1 MLLIVLK
8 IQHWIM
14 KKSFKPILLVSKVLQ
29 VFLFLIFSLQGVQ
42 VFGTGTNNIISEGKI
57 TGIVKD
63 ENGNPLSGATI
74 LVEGINKSTITG
86 IDGSFNLLIMEGKQS
101 LSIIYINYKV
111 YKQIVQVKQGETI
124 QLSVILS
131 PDQKELNEVVV
142 VGYGTQKKV
151 NLTGAIAQISSEALE
166 NRPAPTLTRMLQGAL
181 PNLNLK
187 MVDGNPTRGATF
199 NIRGITSIGG
209 GGSALVLIDGIEG
222 DPNLVNPN
230 DVENVTI
237 LKDASSAAIYG
248 SRAAFGVVLITTKT
262 AKKGK
267 IKVDYS
273 SSYSNNKRTVVP
285 NNVTEG
291 YQWAKNFDEA
301 FNAWYDY
308 NSHPISV
315 NSIYPFSLEYL
326 DALKKHKEDPTLPE
340 VEYNTAKGRYEY
352 FGNTDWDALVN
363 AKNIPSM
370 EHSLSVSGGTDK
382 VNYYV
387 SGRYY
392 FQDGI
397 FNYNPDKYNK
407 YNLRAKGDIKIT
419 PWLTFQ
425 NNFDLSTFTYKFP
438 MFADGDGNFWRAIE
452 GQGYPMAVTYN
463 PDGTYTNTS
472 MYMNASYIKGNNES
486 KRNNTYIRNTSSL
499 VAKPIK
505 DLLTLK
511 ADFTY
516 SREYQDETRLN
527 DFIDFSNAPGQTSKF
542 GRSLLRDFTTNE
554 KYITANFTA
563 DAQKRIGK
571 HDLKALLGYNIETF
585 TGKNLNVSRD
595 GLLVSAMPD
604 FNLMDGLNYTIT
616 GGGTEWAY
624 LGLFYRLNYS
634 YNDRYLVEFNGRY
647 DGSSKFPTNQ
657 RYGFF
662 PSVSAGWKVN
672 KEKFMLNTSSWL
684 NEFKLRGS
692 FGALGNGN
700 ISPYRFLEQM
710 GISKTSVVLGGVQRS
725 YTALP
730 GVIPDGLTWER
741 STTLDFGMDASFL
754 NRRLSITY
762 DWYNRTTTDMFTSGQ
777 PLPAVF
783 GASVPSGNYADL
795 YTKGWEFTMSW
806 KDQTKVF
813 GKPLDYS
820 FSGSVWDSK
829 SVITKFNNPT
839 NILSS
844 YYVGQTVGEIWGYTT
859 LGLFS
864 STDEIAKHANQQ
876 FIINSNNKIW
886 LPGDLKFADLNGDG
900 FVNEGKNTLND
911 PGDRKVIGNNSPRFQ
926 FGFNTALNW
935 NGFGISAFFQ
945 GIGKR
950 DWYFAPE
957 AGLFYGP
964 YNRPYGYQPVK
975 MMEDLWDAT
984 SNPNSYFPRFRGYT
998 ALGTNRSLGAPQ
1010 TRYLQ
1015 NVSYLRLK
1023 SLTIDYSLPASV
1035 LDKLN
1040 LTKATIY
1047 VTGQNLFTLSGL
1059 FKHSENFD
1067 PEVMENPIGDLTN
1080 GTGQGYAYPMLKTVT
1095 IGLNISF

>member
-1 MLLIVLK
+1 
-8 IQHWIM
+8 M
-14 KKSFKPILLVSKVLQ
+14 KKSSPPSSYVRYAFLALTTFTCTFQMNQLFAKTNFNVAKAVSD
-29 VFLFLIFSLQGVQ
+29 
-42 VFGTGTNNIISEGKI
+42 GKI
-57 TGIVKD
+57 SGMVKD
-63 ENGNPLSGATI
+63 ENGTPLSGATV
-74 LVEGINKSTITG
+74 LVESIGKKLVTG
-86 IDGSFNLLIMEGKQS
+86 NDGSFSISITPGMHT
-101 LSIIYINYKV
+101 LSVSFINYKV
-111 YKQIVQVKQGETI
+111 SKQTIQVKTGETA
-124 QLSVILS
+124 LLNVVMN
-131 PDQKELNEVVV
+131 PDQSDLNEVVV
-142 VGYGTQKKV
+142 VGYGTQKKL
-151 NLTGAIAQISSEALE
+151 NLTGAVSQITSEVLE
-166 NRPAPTLTRMLQGAL
+166 NRPSPTLTRMLQGAL

-230 DVENVTI
+230 DVESVSV

-273 SSYSNNKRTVVP
+273 SSYSFNQRTVVP
-285 NNVTEG
+285 KNITNG

-326 DALKKHKEDPTLPE
+326 DALKKHNDDPSLPQ
-340 VEYNTAKGRYEY
+340 VEYNSAKGRYEY

-363 AKNIPSM
+363 AKNIPSL
-370 EHSLSVSGGTDK
+370 EQSISISGGTDK

-407 YNLRAKGDIKIT
+407 YNIRAKGDIKIT

-425 NNFDLSTFTYKFP
+425 NNFDLTTFTYKFP

-452 GQGYPMAVTYN
+452 GQGYPMAVTNN

-472 MYMNASYIKGNNES
+472 MYMNASYIEGNNES
-486 KRNNTYIRNTSSL
+486 NRNNTYIRNTSGL
-499 VAKPIK
+499 VAKVIK
-505 DLLTLK
+505 DVLTLK

-516 SREYQDETRLN
+516 SREYQNETRLN
-527 DFIDFSNAPGQTSKF
+527 DFINFSNAPGTTSKF
-542 GRSLLRDFTTNE
+542 GRSLLREFNTNE
-554 KYITANFTA
+554 KYVTANFTA
-563 DAQKRIGK
+563 DAQQRFGK
-571 HDLKALLGYNIETF
+571 HELKALVGYNVENF

-595 GLLVSAMPD
+595 GLLLSSMPD
-604 FNLMDGLNYTIT
+604 FNLMDGLNYTIA

-624 LGLFYRLNYS
+624 MGMFYRLNYA
-634 YNDRYLVEFNGRY
+634 YNDRYLLEFNGRY

-662 PSVSAGWKVN
+662 PSVSAGWRVT
-672 KEKFMLNTSSWL
+672 KEKFMENTSSWL
-684 NEFKLRGS
+684 DDLKIRGS
-692 FGALGNGN
+692 FGSLGNGN

-741 STTLDFGMDASFL
+741 STTLDFGLD
-754 NRRLSITY
+754 LSLLKRKLGITF
-762 DWYNRTTTDMFTSGQ
+762 DWYDRTTTDMFTAGQ

-783 GASVPSGNYADL
+783 GAAVPSGNYADL
-795 YTKGWEFTMSW
+795 STKGWEIAVTW
-806 KDQTKVF
+806 KDQTKLF
-813 GKPLDYS
+813 GKPFEYS

-839 NILSS
+839 NLLSS

-859 LGLFS
+859 LGLFTS
-864 STDEIAKHANQQ
+864 ADEITKHANQQ

-886 LPGDLKFADLNGDG
+886 LPGDLKFADTNGDG
-900 FVNEGKNTLND
+900 FVNAGKNTLGD
-911 PGDRKVIGNNSPRFQ
+911 PGDRKVIGNNSARYQ
-926 FGFNTALNW
+926 FGFNTAVNW

-945 GIGKR
+945 GVGKR

-964 YNRPYGYQPVK
+964 YNRPYGYQPEK
-975 MMEDLWDAT
+975 MMNDLWDAT
-984 SNPNSYFPRFRGYT
+984 TNPDSYFPRFRGYT
-998 ALGTNRSLGAPQ
+998 ALGTDRSLGAPQ
-1010 TRYLQ
+1010 TRFLQ
-1015 NVSYLRLK
+1015 DVGYIRLK
-1023 SLTIDYSLPASV
+1023 SLTIDYSLPE
-1035 LDKLN
+1035 KL
-1040 LTKATIY
+1040 LKKLAMTKASIY

-1059 FKHSENFD
+1059 FKHTDNFD

-1080 GTGQGYAYPMLKTVT
+1080 GTGQGYAYPMLKTIT
-1095 IGLNISF
+1095 IGLNINF

>member
-1 MLLIVLK
+1 
-8 IQHWIM
+8 M
-14 KKSFKPILLVSKVLQ
+14 KKPLSPTRKVRFAFLAMVTLSCSLQ
-29 VFLFLIFSLQGVQ
+29 VNRLMAAPGYDAVKAI
-42 VFGTGTNNIISEGKI
+42 NDGKI
-57 TGIVKD
+57 SGVVTDDNGSPLAGANILIEGASKLTVTTGNDGKFNI
-63 ENGNPLSGATI
+63 A
-74 LVEGINKSTITG
+74 LVP
-86 IDGSFNLLIMEGKQS
+86 GKYS
-101 LSIIYINYKV
+101 VSVSYINFKAA
-111 YKQIVQVKQGETI
+111 KQTVQVKSGDNAA
-124 QLSVILS
+124 LSIVLN
-131 PDQKELNEVVV
+131 PDKNDLNEVVV
-142 VGYGTQKKV
+142 VGYGTQKKL
-151 NLTGAIAQISSEALE
+151 NLTGAVAQVSAEVLE
-166 NRPAPTLTRMLQGAL
+166 SRPAPTLTRMLQGAL

-199 NIRGITSIGG
+199 NIRGTTSIGA

-230 DVENVTI
+230 DVESVSV

-248 SRAAFGVVLITTKT
+248 SRAAFGVVLITTKS

-273 SSYSNNKRTVVP
+273 GSYSFNKRTVVP
-285 NNVTEG
+285 KNVTNG
-291 YQWAKNFDEA
+291 YEWAKNFDES

-326 DALKKHKEDPTLPE
+326 DALKKHNEDPSLPQ
-340 VEYNTAKGRYEY
+340 VEFNAAKGRYEY
-352 FGNTDWDALVN
+352 FGNTDWDAMVN
-363 AKNIPSM
+363 AKNIPSF
-370 EHSLSVSGGTDK
+370 EQSLSVSGGTDK

-397 FNYNPDKYNK
+397 FNFNPDKYNK
-407 YNLRAKGDIKIT
+407 YNLRAKGDIKLT
-419 PWLTFQ
+419 SWLTFQ
-425 NNFDLSTFTYKFP
+425 NNFDLTTFTYKFP

-452 GQGYPMAVTYN
+452 GQGYPMAVVNN
-463 PDGTYTNTS
+463 PDGTYTNTA
-472 MYMNASYIKGNNES
+472 MYMVASYIEGNNAS
-486 KRNNTYIRNTSSL
+486 KRNNTYIRNTSTL
-499 VAKPIK
+499 IARPIK

-516 SREYQDETRLN
+516 SREFQDETRQNDYLN
-527 DFIDFSNAPGQTSKF
+527 FSIAPGTSSRF
-542 GRSLLRDFTTNE
+542 GRSLLRGFTTNE

-563 DAQKRIGK
+563 DATKRIGK
-571 HDLKALLGYNIETF
+571 HDLKLLVGSNVESF

-595 GLLVSAMPD
+595 GLLVANMPD

-624 LGLFYRLNYS
+624 LGLFYRMNYA
-634 YNDRYLVEFNGRY
+634 YNDRYLIELNGRY

-662 PSVSAGWKVN
+662 PSVSAGWRVS
-672 KEKFMLNTSSWL
+672 KESFMEQTSSWL
-684 NEFKLRGS
+684 DELKIRASYGS
-692 FGALGNGN
+692 LGNGN

-710 GISKTSVVLGGVQRS
+710 GISKTSVVLGGVQRN
-725 YTALP
+725 YTSLP
-730 GVIPDGLTWER
+730 GVIPNGLTWEK
-741 STTLDFGMDASFL
+741 STTLDFGVDISVL
-754 NRRLSITY
+754 KRRLGITF
-762 DWYNRTTTDMFTSGQ
+762 DWYHRKTVDMFTAGQ

-783 GASVPSGNYADL
+783 GAAVPSGNFADL
-795 YTKGWEFTMSW
+795 STKGWELTLSW
-806 KDQTKVF
+806 KDQVKLA
-813 GKPLDYS
+813 GKPLEYS
-820 FSGSVWDSK
+820 ITGSVWDSK
-829 SVITKFNNPT
+829 SVITKFNNPN

-844 YYVGQTVGEIWGYTT
+844 YYVGQTVGEIWGYQT
-859 LGLFS
+859 LGLFK
-864 STDEIAKHANQQ
+864 TADEIAKHANQQ
-876 FIINSNNKIW
+876 FIINSNSNKW

-900 FVNEGKNTLND
+900 VVNAGDNTVQNS
-911 PGDRKVIGNNSPRFQ
+911 GDRKVIGNNAPRYQ
-926 FGFNTALNW
+926 FGFTTSVNW

-964 YNRPYGYQPVK
+964 YNRPYGYQPQT
-975 MMEDLWDAT
+975 MMDDLWNET
-984 SNPNSYFPRFRGYT
+984 TNPDSYFPRFRGYT

-1023 SLTIDYSLPASV
+1023 SLTIDYSLPT
-1035 LDKLN
+1035 KL
-1040 LTKATIY
+1040 LKRLGMTRATFY

-1059 FKHSENFD
+1059 FKHTKNFD
-1067 PEVMENPIGDLTN
+1067 PEVMEEPIGDITN

-1095 IGLNISF
+1095 FGMNIGF

>member
-1 MLLIVLK
+1 
-8 IQHWIM
+8 M
-14 KKSFKPILLVSKVLQ
+14 KKPLSPMRTVRFAFMAMMTLSCTLQ
-29 VFLFLIFSLQGVQ
+29 VNRLMAAPGYDAAKAV
-42 VFGTGTNNIISEGKI
+42 NDGKI
-57 TGIVKD
+57 SGVVTDETGAPLAGANIVIEGASKLSFTT
-63 ENGNPLSGATI
+63 GN
-74 LVEGINKSTITG
+74 
-86 IDGSFNLLIMEGKQS
+86 DGKFNIAVVPGKYTV
-101 LSIIYINYKV
+101 SISYINFKAAR
-111 YKQIVQVKQGETI
+111 QTVQVKSGENAP
-124 QLSVILS
+124 LSIVLN
-131 PDQKELNEVVV
+131 PEKNDLNEVVV
-142 VGYGTQKKV
+142 VGYGTQKKL
-151 NLTGAIAQISSEALE
+151 NLTGAVAQVSSEVLE
-166 NRPAPTLTRMLQGAL
+166 SRPAPTLTRMLQGAL

-187 MVDGNPTRGATF
+187 MVDGNPARGATF
-199 NIRGITSIGG
+199 NIRGTTSIGA

-230 DVENVTI
+230 DVESVSV

-248 SRAAFGVVLITTKT
+248 SRAAFGVVLITTKS

-273 SSYSNNKRTVVP
+273 GSYSFNKRTVVP
-285 NNVTEG
+285 KNVTNG
-291 YQWAKNFDEA
+291 YEWAKNFDEA

-326 DALKKHKEDPTLPE
+326 DALKKHNEDPSLPQ
-340 VEYNTAKGRYEY
+340 VEFNAAKGRYEY
-352 FGNTDWDALVN
+352 FGNTDWDAMAN
-363 AKNIPSM
+363 AKNIPSF
-370 EHSLSVSGGTDK
+370 EQSLSLSGGTDK

-397 FNYNPDKYNK
+397 FNFNPDKYNK
-407 YNLRAKGDIKIT
+407 YNLRAKGDIKLT

-425 NNFDLSTFTYKFP
+425 NNFDLTTFTYKFP

-452 GQGYPMAVTYN
+452 GQGYPMAVVYN

-472 MYMNASYIKGNNES
+472 MYMVASYIEGNNAS
-486 KRNNTYIRNTSSL
+486 KRNNTYIRNTSTL
-499 VAKPIK
+499 IARPIK

-511 ADFTY
+511 ADFTF
-516 SREYQDETRLN
+516 SREFQDETRLN
-527 DFIDFSNAPGQTSKF
+527 DYLNFSIAPGTSSKF
-542 GRSLLRDFTTNE
+542 GRSLLREFTTNE

-563 DAQKRIGK
+563 DATKRFGK
-571 HDLKALLGYNIETF
+571 HDLKLLVGSNVESF
-585 TGKNLNVSRD
+585 KGKNLNLSRD
-595 GLLVSAMPD
+595 GLLVTTMPD

-624 LGLFYRLNYS
+624 LGLFYRMNYA
-634 YNDRYLVEFNGRY
+634 YNDRYLVELNGRY

-662 PSVSAGWKVN
+662 PSVSAGWRVS
-672 KEKFMLNTSSWL
+672 KESFMEETSSWL
-684 NEFKLRGS
+684 DDLKIRASYGS
-692 FGALGNGN
+692 LGNGN

-710 GISKTSVVLGGVQRS
+710 GISKTSVVLGGVQRN
-725 YTALP
+725 YTSLP
-730 GVIPDGLTWER
+730 GVIPNGLTWEK
-741 STTLDFGMDASFL
+741 STTLDVGIDISL
-754 NRRLSITY
+754 LKRRLGVTF
-762 DWYNRTTTDMFTSGQ
+762 DWYDRKTVDMFTAGQ

-783 GASVPSGNYADL
+783 GAAVPSGNYADL
-795 YTKGWEFTMSW
+795 STKGWELTLSW
-806 KDQTKVF
+806 KDQVKLA
-813 GKPLDYS
+813 GKPLEYS
-820 FSGSVWDSK
+820 ISGSVWDSK
-829 SVITKFNNPT
+829 SVITKFNNPN

-859 LGLFS
+859 LGLFQ
-864 STDEIAKHANQQ
+864 TADEIAKHANQQ
-876 FIINSNNKIW
+876 FIINSNNNKW

-900 FVNEGKNTLND
+900 FVNAGDNTVKN
-911 PGDRKVIGNNSPRFQ
+911 PGDRKVIGNNAARYQ
-926 FGFNTALNW
+926 FGFTTSLNW

-964 YNRPYGYQPVK
+964 YNRPYGYQPQT
-975 MMEDLWDAT
+975 MMDDLWNET
-984 SNPNSYFPRFRGYT
+984 TNPDSYFPRFRGYT

-1023 SLTIDYSLPASV
+1023 SLTIDYSLPA
-1035 LDKLN
+1035 KL
-1040 LTKATIY
+1040 LKKLAMTRATFY

-1059 FKHSENFD
+1059 FKHTKNFD
-1067 PEVMENPIGDLTN
+1067 PEVMEDPIGDFTN

-1095 IGLNISF
+1095 FGMNIGF